1 MSNSAASSALKD
13 YKEAILDALRTHRD
27 YQKTQPNGVF
37 RVRAYNKVLSGIHD
51 LPAVHRM
58 EDLEGIIP
66 ANKHSEIRK
75 KVAEVLTTGSLASAE
90 VLKAD
95 PTNDILELFQGIYGV
110 GAVKAKQLVELG
122 MNNLEDLRK
131 YPELLNEKQTAGLKY
146 YEPLRE
152 RIPRAEMVIH
162 ESLLL
167 SNLSTGIT
175 GSLAGSFRRGKE
187 SSGDIDLLLRGG
199 DASHLNRLVIHLT
212 TTGYILES
220 LAHGD
225 KKFMGICCLEGGI
238 PRRID
243 ILVTSSEE
251 FPYALLT
258 FTGSDKFNVLVRAH
272 AKTLGYSLNEY
283 RLSLTAE
290 GTAAGRALPASPLL
304 TEEAILAFLGLA
316 YVKPEDRTE
325 TVTLEMI

>member
-1 MSNSAASSALKD
+1 MSNSSASSAIKD

-27 YQKTQPNGVF
+27 YQRTQPNGVF

-90 VLKAD
+90 ALKAD

-110 GAVKAKQLVELG
+110 GPVRAKELVELG
-122 MNNLEDLRK
+122 INSLEDLRK
-131 YPELLNEKQTAGLKY
+131 YPELLNAKQTIGLQY
-146 YEPLRE
+146 YGPLRE
-152 RIPRAEMVIH
+152 RIPRTEMVAH

-167 SNLSTGIT
+167 GCLPAGLT
-175 GSLAGSFRRGKE
+175 GSLAGSYRRGKE
-187 SSGDIDLLLRGG
+187 SSGDVDLLLRGG

-212 TTGYILES
+212 TTGYMLET

-225 KKFMGICCLEGGI
+225 KKFMGICRLEGSI

-243 ILVTSSEE
+243 ILLTSSEE
-251 FPYALLT
+251 YPYALLT

-272 AKTLGYSLNEY
+272 ANTLGYSLNEH
-283 RLSLTAE
+283 RLSLTEE
-290 GTAAGRALPASPLL
+290 GAAAGKALLASPLL
-304 TEEAILAFLGLA
+304 TEEAILGFLGLK

>member
-1 MSNSAASSALKD
+1 MSNSSASSDLKD

-27 YQKTQPNGVF
+27 YQRTQPNGVF
-37 RVRAYNKVLSGIHD
+37 RVRAYNKVLSGIHS
-51 LPAVHRM
+51 LATVHRM

-90 VLKAD
+90 ALKAD

-110 GAVKAKQLVELG
+110 GPVRAKELVELG
-122 MNNLEDLRK
+122 INSLEDLRK
-131 YPELLNEKQTAGLKY
+131 YPELLNAKQTIGLQY

-152 RIPRAEMVIH
+152 RIPRTEMVAH

-167 SNLSTGIT
+167 GCLPAGLT
-175 GSLAGSFRRGKE
+175 GSLAGSYRRQKE

-199 DASHLNRLVIHLT
+199 NASHLNRLVIHLT
-212 TTGYILES
+212 TTGYILET

-225 KKFMGICCLEGGI
+225 KKFMGICRLEGSI

-243 ILVTSSEE
+243 ILLTSSEE
-251 FPYALLT
+251 YPYALLT

-272 AKTLGYSLNEY
+272 ANTLGYSLNEH
-283 RLSLTAE
+283 RLSLTEE
-290 GTAAGRALPASPLL
+290 GAAAGKALPASPLL

-316 YVKPEDRTE
+316 YIKPEDRTE
-325 TVTLEMI
+325 TVSLILL

>member
-1 MSNSAASSALKD
+1 MSNSSASSALKD
-13 YKEAILDALRTHRD
+13 HKEAILDALRTHRD
-27 YQKTQPNGVF
+27 YQKTQTDGAF
-37 RVRAYNKVLSGIHD
+37 RVRAYNKVMSGIHS
-51 LPAVHRM
+51 LATVYRM

-66 ANKHSEIRK
+66 ANKNSEIRK
-75 KVAEVLTTGSLASAE
+75 KVAEVLATGSLASAE
-90 VLKAD
+90 ALKAD
-95 PTNDILELFQGIYGV
+95 PTKDILELFQSIYGIGV
-110 GAVKAKQLVELG
+110 VRARQLVELG
-122 MNNLEDLRK
+122 MNSLEDLRK
-131 YPELLNEKQTAGLKY
+131 YPELLNAKQTIGLKY

-152 RIPRAEMVIH
+152 RIPRTEMVAH

-187 SSGDIDLLLRGG
+187 SSGDIDLLLCGG

-212 TTGYILES
+212 TTGYILET

-225 KKFMGICCLEGGI
+225 KKFMGICRLEGGI

-243 ILVTSSEE
+243 ILVTTAEE

-272 AKTLGYSLNEY
+272 ANTLGYSLNEH
-283 RLSLTAE
+283 RLSLTDE
-290 GTAAGRALPASPLL
+290 SAATGKALPASPLL
-304 TEEAILAFLGLA
+304 TEEAVLAFLGLA

-325 TVTLEMI
+325 TVSLILL

>member
-1 MSNSAASSALKD
+1 MSNSSASSAIKD
-13 YKEAILDALRTHRD
+13 YKEAILDALKTHRD
-27 YQKTQPNGVF
+27 YQTTQPNGVF
-37 RVRAYNKVLSGIHD
+37 RVRAYNKVMSGIHS
-51 LPAVHRM
+51 LAAVHRM

-75 KVAEVLTTGSLASAE
+75 KVVEVLATGSLASAE

-131 YPELLNEKQTAGLKY
+131 YPELLNEKQTIGLKY

-152 RIPRAEMVIH
+152 RIPRDEMVAH